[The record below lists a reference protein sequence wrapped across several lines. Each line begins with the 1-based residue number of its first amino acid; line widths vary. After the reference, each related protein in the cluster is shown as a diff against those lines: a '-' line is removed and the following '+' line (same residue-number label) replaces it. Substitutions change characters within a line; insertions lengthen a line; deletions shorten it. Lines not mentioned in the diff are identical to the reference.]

1 MLGHTAADKVY
12 AFKSMKSWH
21 TLAINMITVSVQGR
35 IEGGFLRFQET
46 PFDSPIIFKTA

>member
-1 MLGHTAADKVY
+1 MEKLKGIDKP
-12 AFKSMKSWH
+12 SQI
-21 TLAINMITVSVQGR
+21 AIHPANVFHHMVVLYNLIQGR

>member
-1 MLGHTAADKVY
+1 MMQVQYVTRSGKTGL
-12 AFKSMKSWH
+12 
-21 TLAINMITVSVQGR
+21 QGR

>member
-1 MLGHTAADKVY
+1 M
-12 AFKSMKSWH
+12 
-21 TLAINMITVSVQGR
+21 AIPGPLNVRQFVAKLLNLMCVECITPMQGR